1 MLVLSMLLLSVLGT
15 QASTVSEAVCEIQAD
30 QFCQEQR
37 LQVDQLSRMAR
48 EPKGQSWFDPE
59 AVRRQGLGKEPP
71 IACLEASLDDKPQG
85 LVLVPPEAS
94 FVCLEGQ
101 PSACLFWDG
110 DQGRVDLTKDE
121 LEAMNRAEKP
131 VTPVQ
136 KVTLALKTDGR
147 MLKSGDEVVGIWH
160 QPGKGIP
167 ALKTNA
173 ITLLADGVCPSA
185 ADLLGLLKAVPDTA
199 SVALALSNCKVD
211 SGLLGSLVDFGDR
224 FRGLRLDRVQLPP
237 GAWAAVAQLRGLQS
251 LELRGLNLSA
261 FPAFRVVPRLRSL
274 VIGGT
279 PETQVGGTLLRAI
292 LSSSRLRNLALN
304 HISISERDLGLLFSQ
319 GPALVHLDL
328 SGSTLSP
335 APFAELYLLQSLR
348 SLILANTAV
357 DDSFVMS
364 LSRLQRLRRLDVS
377 GSALSETGLS
387 NLAFRAT
394 LKELGLPNLA
404 DARTLAELLV
414 IPELVRVSAGPQCAR
429 PEALAILRRMQKLQD
444 LELRGATV
452 AREASQWFEAWAGL
466 RFLAI
471 AGVAPGV
478 DTVLAR
484 NPGLVVRYRP
494 SENQ

>member
-1 MLVLSMLLLSVLGT
+1 MLVLSLLLLSFLDL
-15 QASTVSEAVCEIQAD
+15 QASTVPVTGCEIPAD
-30 QFCQEQR
+30 QFCQEQL
-37 LQVDQLSRMAR
+37 LQVDQLVRMGK
-48 EPKGQSWFDPE
+48 EPQGQNWFDPE
-59 AVRRQGLGKEPP
+59 AVRRQSLGKEPP
-71 IACLEASLDDKPQG
+71 IACLEASLDDRAQG
-85 LVLVPPEAS
+85 LIIAPPEAS
-94 FVCLEGQ
+94 FVCLEGK

-110 DQGRVDLTKDE
+110 EQGRVDLTADE
-121 LEAMNRAEKP
+121 VEAMNRDEKP

-136 KVTLALKTDGR
+136 KVLLALKTDGR
-147 MLKSGDEVVGIWH
+147 MLKSGDEVRGIWH

-173 ITLLADGVCPSA
+173 ITLLADGTCPTG
-185 ADLLGLLKAVPDTA
+185 ADLLGLLTAIPDTA
-199 SVALALSNCKVD
+199 TVALALSNCKVEA
-211 SGLLGSLVDFGDR
+211 GLLESLADFGPR

-237 GAWAAVAQLRGLQS
+237 RAWAAVAQLRGLQS
-251 LELRGLNLSA
+251 LELLGLNLSV

-279 PETQVGGTLLRAI
+279 QETQVGGTLLRAI
-292 LSSSRLRNLALN
+292 LSSSGLRNLALN
-304 HISISERDLGLLFSQ
+304 QVSISERDLGLLFSQ

-335 APFAELYLLQSLR
+335 GPFVELYLLQSLR
-348 SLILANTAV
+348 SLGLANTAV

-377 GSALSETGLS
+377 GSALTETGLS

-394 LKELGLPNLA
+394 LKELGLPDLA
-404 DARTLAELLV
+404 DAKTLAELLV
-414 IPELVRVSAGPQCAR
+414 IPELMRVSAGPRCAR

-452 AREASQWFEAWAGL
+452 VREAAQWFEAWAGL

-471 AGVAPGV
+471 AGVASGV

-484 NPGLVVRYRP
+484 NPALVVRYRP
-494 SENQ
+494 LENQ